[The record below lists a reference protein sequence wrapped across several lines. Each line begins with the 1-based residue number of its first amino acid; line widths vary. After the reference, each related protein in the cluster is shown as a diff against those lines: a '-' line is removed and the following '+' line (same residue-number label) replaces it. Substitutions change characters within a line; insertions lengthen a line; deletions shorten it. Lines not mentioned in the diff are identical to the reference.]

1 MKTFSLTLKT
11 AIIVLLSI
19 GSADAQPPQTKLNQV
34 ELMKKFIGK
43 WKGEAGKDTIV
54 IGENR
59 EFGTGIE
66 ATGQMMAGGKIF
78 NSARQLYGYDKT
90 EDKFIIAELLKSSPV
105 IELLAAWFTSEKS
118 GEMVLYKDIS
128 DPENAEFKWKFEFR
142 SPDTIV
148 QTALVNNKV
157 FKEVIMSRVR

>member
-1 MKTFSLTLKT
+1 MKTFSLTLKA
-11 AIIVLLSI
+11 AIIILFSI
-19 GSADAQPPQTKLNQV
+19 GNVAAQPKQPKLNQI

-54 IGENR
+54 IAENM

-66 ATGQMMAGGKIF
+66 STGQIMAGGKIID
-78 NSARQLYGYDKT
+78 SARQLYGYDKSI
-90 EDKFIIAELLKSSPV
+90 DKFIISELLKSSPF

-128 DPENAEFKWKFEFR
+128 DPEKAKYKWKFEFR
-142 SPDTIV
+142 STDTIV

-157 FKEVIMSRVR
+157 YKEVIMSRVK